1 MAVCAVNFRH
11 LACEEERLEVARL
24 LIQHGAKAELLN
36 KVQYFYQ
43 VRRKVEYLFFKLNH
57 SLYQN

>member
-43 VRRKVEYLFFKLNH
+43 VGRLNKWVFFKLNH
-57 SLYQN
+57 SL

>member
-1 MAVCAVNFRH
+1 MAVCDVNFRH

-43 VRRKVEYLFFKLNH
+43 VGRLNKWFFL
-57 SLYQN
+57 S

>member
-43 VRRKVEYLFFKLNH
+43 YLGFFKLNH
-57 SLYQN
+57 SL

>member
-1 MAVCAVNFRH
+1 MAVCDVNFRH

-43 VRRKVEYLFFKLNH
+43 VKRKVEYLFF
-57 SLYQN
+57 